1 MSGFYIG
8 DSSPSHPPSTIA
20 NDNSDASSTTSSLDL
35 PYPEPLPRSA
45 FLAPDFTPTSYLST
59 LHNRHQTL
67 EDLRSEL
74 RARSQLLS
82 RELLDLVNGNYQD
95 FLGLGRSL
103 KGGDEKVE
111 EVRVGLLGLRK
122 EVEACRDVVGERESE
137 VVRLLGEKVG
147 IRREIVVG
155 RRLVEF
161 DARLRALE
169 EELLVEAVGGKAG
182 LANGGGG
189 GDESEVE
196 DEDSEEDEDEE
207 DSEEEEGGTFGVSIA
222 KLRRHSL
229 QYRVVQRL
237 EKGLADHPFVTAQ
250 APRMIKV
257 RNTLLLDLSSALQ
270 QAKSAGVSG
279 QGRIVKIMN
288 IYADMDESAEAVKV
302 LKSLKT

>member
-1 MSGFYIG
+1 MSNFYFG
-8 DSSPSHPPSTIA
+8 SSSSPSVTQEDPASPT
-20 NDNSDASSTTSSLDL
+20 SSTSDLDTL

-103 KGGDEKVE
+103 QGGDEKVE

-122 EVEACRDVVGERESE
+122 EVEGCRDVVGRREGE
-137 VVRLLGEKVG
+137 VGELVEEKVG
-147 IRREIVVG
+147 VRRGIVLG

-161 DARLRALE
+161 DARLKALE
-169 EELLVEAVGGKAG
+169 EELLVDGGAVGK
-182 LANGGGG
+182 NGEVEGS
-189 GDESEVE
+189 GDEDS
-196 DEDSEEDEDEE
+196 SEEDEDE
-207 DSEEEEGGTFGVSIA
+207 DSEGEGDTFGVSIA
-222 KLRRHSL
+222 RLRRHSL
-229 QYRVVQRL
+229 QFRIVLQL
-237 EKGLADHPFVTAQ
+237 EKSMADHPFVEAQ
-250 APRMIKV
+250 APRLIKV

-270 QAKSAGVSG
+270 QAKNAGVSG
-279 QGRIVKIMN
+279 QGRVVKIMN
-288 IYADMDESAEAVKV
+288 IYADMDESVEAIKV